1 LAEPPGPTPADVFAP
16 PASRA
21 SGRQWAW
28 LAAVLAVAIG
38 IYLPGLANLPVF
50 DDAFYTDG
58 LLKSR
63 FSELQLRPRMLS
75 YGTFVWLD
83 ALFGEGIWK
92 QRIANLAIHVAV
104 VAALWTFYREILR
117 AVTPPQPD
125 PGEPLVAYQ
134 DSQALGL
141 AIGFFALNPVAV
153 YAVAYLIQRSILMAT
168 FFVVVSLWLFARG
181 LRTGRWWMHA
191 ISLACYALAV
201 LSKEHAILAPLAA
214 LPVYVLV
221 ARPTRKRLG
230 AVTVVGAVL
239 IAVAG
244 VLLAQRFGNILGAPF
259 DEFSRVYLA
268 QLSALNPDAPKN
280 SWGLS
285 IENQAW
291 LFFEYGFRWFL
302 PVADWMSI
310 SMRPPF
316 PVHWLTFPQVLGVPL
331 YIAVIAGGWYLL
343 LRKRNWQALA
353 GLSVLLAAILFA
365 TEFATV
371 WVQDPFV
378 LYRSYLWAIGVPGLV
393 LCFTHGTSTRALV
406 VVSVIVGLLLTWQ
419 AVERVFSLET
429 PDTAWSDAIRK
440 LPNDP
445 RAVGRWF
452 PYLNRGS
459 YFAERDEYQLA
470 MRDFE
475 ASSALGDMGMGSF
488 NTGSMLNAT
497 GKPKQALTLFDRAEK
512 QGYDLYS
519 LPFQRGLA
527 LAALNRIP
535 EAYHQ
540 FDVATVMF
548 PPSPTKEILWLLRG
562 RTALQTGQRQVAIDD
577 LSKYVA
583 YDPKNGEARYLLAM
597 AYNSGREY
605 EKALQALQGV
615 PEGGSLH
622 YARAVALHGLG
633 RKREASEEIDTA
645 IRLGPPNPVLGEW
658 QARIRA
664 MPDKP

>member
-1 LAEPPGPTPADVFAP
+1 MAEPLHPTPADVPAP
-16 PASRA
+16 PISRFFR
-21 SGRQWAW
+21 RQWIW
-28 LAAVLAVAIG
+28 LAAIFMVAAG
-38 IYLPGLANLPVF
+38 IYLPGLGNLPVF
-50 DDAFYTDG
+50 DDTFYTDG

-75 YGTFVWLD
+75 YGTFVWID
-83 ALFGEGIWK
+83 AIFGEGLWK
-92 QRIANLAIHVAV
+92 QRIANLAVHLAV

-117 AVTPPQPD
+117 SVVAPPPE
-125 PGEPLVAYQ
+125 PGEPVVPYP

-141 AIGFFALNPVAV
+141 AVGFFALNPVAV

-168 FFVVVSLWLFARG
+168 LFVVLGLWLFARG
-181 LRTGRWWMHA
+181 LRTRRWWMHA
-191 ISLACYALAV
+191 LALGCYVLAA
-201 LSKEHAILAPLAA
+201 LSKEHAVLAPLAA

-221 ARPTRKRLG
+221 ARPSRARLG
-230 AVTVVGAVL
+230 AVAGIGAL
-239 IAVAG
+239 LVAIVG

-268 QLSALNPDAPKN
+268 QLAALNPQAPQN
-280 SWGLS
+280 AWGLS

-291 LFFEYGFRWFL
+291 LFFEYGVRWFL

-310 SMRPPF
+310 SLRPPF
-316 PVHWLTFPQVLGVPL
+316 PVQWMTFPQVLGIPL
-331 YIAVIAGGWYLL
+331 YIAATLGASYLL
-343 LRKRNWQALA
+343 LRRRNWQALA

-365 TEFATV
+365 SEFATV

-393 LCFTHGTSTRALV
+393 FCFVHGPSTRALV
-406 VVSVIVGLLLTWQ
+406 AVSVVVALLLSWQ
-419 AVERVFSLET
+419 AVERVLSLET
-429 PDTAWSDAIRK
+429 PETAWTDAIGK
-440 LPNDP
+440 LPKDP

-459 YFAERDEYQLA
+459 YYAERDQYELA
-470 MRDFE
+470 IRDFE
-475 ASSALGDMGMGSF
+475 HSSTLGDMGMGSF

-497 GKPKQALTLFDRAEK
+497 GKPQLALTLFDRAER

-519 LPFQRGLA
+519 LPFQRGIA

-548 PPSPTKEILWLLRG
+548 PPSPTREILWLMRG
-562 RTALQTGQRQVAIDD
+562 RTALQTGQKEVAIDD

-583 YDPKNGEARYLLAM
+583 YDPKHGEARYLLAM
-597 AYNSGREY
+597 AYNAKGEH

-615 PEGGSLH
+615 PEGGSLR
-622 YARAVALHGLG
+622 YARALAYFGLG
-633 RKREASEEIDTA
+633 RKREASEEIDAA
-645 IRLGPPNPVLGEW
+645 IRLGPPNPVLADW

-664 MPDKP
+664 MPARP